1 MVLNPVQRDAV
12 LYNEGPQLIFA
23 GAGTGKTRVL
33 TAKIAY
39 LIDNGIAPG
48 QIFAAT
54 FTNKAAREMR
64 SRVESLMGIPV
75 NGLWIGTFHS
85 LCARILRM
93 EGRSIGYDPAFTIYD
108 SDDQLSL
115 IKKILKSLDIDDRSI
130 TARQAAGFISRYKN
144 LCMTVEDVQSQTR
157 GFYEQEISRIYKLYQ
172 KLLREQQAMDFDD
185 LLSNTVFLFRNNPEL
200 LQRYQRL
207 FKHILV
213 DEYQDTNTA
222 QFLIVKELCALHGNI
237 FVVGDDDQSIYGWRG
252 AQIDNILSFEK
263 IFPNTGVFKLEQNYR
278 SCKNILKFANAVIAA
293 NDKRAPKQLWTE
305 RNEGEPVQVCRYRD
319 DRQEAQAIAEK
330 ITNSVKGKIRGGD
343 VAVLFRTNAQSRAFE
358 EAFRRLRI
366 PYILVGGI
374 SFYERAE
381 IKDCLAYL
389 RLLVNPRDDLSFDRI
404 YNVPAR
410 GLGEKAHE
418 QLSDYAKK
426 SSLSLLQSL
435 LSVDVSTLG
444 SRYQKGFSELKSI
457 FELLIDLHEKGA
469 SVKEILNE
477 VLQLTGYVDILTRE
491 KTEDSLGRLENIN
504 ELLNAVTIWSLENP
518 GKKLSD
524 FLEEV
529 SLVSDI
535 DSWEK
540 KENAVNLMTLHCAK
554 GLEFK
559 HVYLVGL
566 EDGIIPSKQNFDD
579 ESKIEEERRLL
590 YVGVTRA
597 MEKLE
602 CSYVD
607 QRWRFG
613 TLFPGIPSRFLQN
626 LSPGVYIFKDNS
638 SFFGQIDSSVEKKVT
653 KRSDISKPGR
663 SSYEMPGYED
673 FSQETVEF
681 RMGQYVQHKSYGR
694 GRILSI
700 SGFGD
705 DMKLTVLF
713 NDGVRRK
720 LMAKFANF
728 EN

>member
-1 MVLNPVQRDAV
+1 MIQFKNRFSILDKMVLNSVQRDAV
-12 LYNEGPQLIFA
+12 LYTGGPELVFA

-39 LIDNGIAPG
+39 LIDSGIAPG
-48 QIFAAT
+48 HIFAAT

-64 SRVESLMGIPV
+64 SRVESLIGIPV

-93 EGRSIGYDPAFTIYD
+93 EGRAISYDSAFTIYD

-115 IKKILKSLDIDDRSI
+115 IKKVLKSLDIDDRSI
-130 TARQAAGFISRYKN
+130 TARQAAGLISRYKN
-144 LCMTVEDVQSQTR
+144 RCMTVEEVEKMAK
-157 GFYEQEISRIYKLYQ
+157 GFYEQEISRIYKQYQ

-185 LLSNTVFLFRNNPEL
+185 LLSNTVFLFRHNSEL

-207 FKHILV
+207 FKYVLV

-222 QFLIVKELCALHGNI
+222 QFLIIKELCALHGNI
-237 FVVGDDDQSIYGWRG
+237 FAVGDDDQSIYGWRG
-252 AQIDNILSFEK
+252 AQIDNILYFENV
-263 IFPNTGVFKLEQNYR
+263 FPNTRVFKLEQNYR
-278 SCKNILKFANAVIAA
+278 SCRTILNFANAVIAD
-293 NDKRAPKQLWTE
+293 NEKRTQKQLWTE
-305 RNEGEPVQVCRYRD
+305 RNEGEAVQVCRYRD
-319 DRQEAQAIAEK
+319 DRQEALAIAEK

-343 VAVLFRTNAQSRAFE
+343 VAVLFRTNAQSRVFE
-358 EAFRRLRI
+358 EAFRRSRI

-410 GLGEKAHE
+410 GLGEKARE
-418 QLSDYAKK
+418 QLADYAKK
-426 SSLSLLQSL
+426 SSLSMLQGLLN
-435 LSVDVSTLG
+435 VDVAALG

-457 FELLIDLHEKGA
+457 FELLIDLCNNGTPVEK
-469 SVKEILNE
+469 ILNE
-477 VLQLTGYVDILTRE
+477 MLQLTGYLDILNKE
-491 KTEDSLGRLENIN
+491 KTEESLGRLENVN
-504 ELLNAVTIWSLENP
+504 ELLNAIAIWSRDNP
-518 GKKLSD
+518 DKKLSD

-590 YVGVTRA
+590 YVESPELWKNWSAPMWISAGDLGFFSQVFLPVFSRAFRRVTLIIKMKASLLGRSIPVLR
-597 MEKLE
+597 KRLQCGLKFLNRFNHLLKCRDRRIFRRKRWNLE
-602 CSYVD
+602 
-607 QRWRFG
+607 W
-613 TLFPGIPSRFLQN
+613 
-626 LSPGVYIFKDNS
+626 
-638 SFFGQIDSSVEKKVT
+638 DSMY
-653 KRSDISKPGR
+653 DISP
-663 SSYEMPGYED
+663 MVVAA
-673 FSQETVEF
+673 F
-681 RMGQYVQHKSYGR
+681 
-694 GRILSI
+694 
-700 SGFGD
+700 
-705 DMKLTVLF
+705 
-713 NDGVRRK
+713 
-720 LMAKFANF
+720 
-728 EN
+728 